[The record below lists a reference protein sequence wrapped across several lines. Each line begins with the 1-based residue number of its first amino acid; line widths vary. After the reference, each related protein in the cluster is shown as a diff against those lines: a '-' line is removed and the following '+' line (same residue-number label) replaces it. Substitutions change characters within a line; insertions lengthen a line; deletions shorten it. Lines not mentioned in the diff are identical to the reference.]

1 MKNLLVFAAVL
12 LTLEISSVASM
23 AQTSAQGDSHRFHTS
38 AAAKAGSEVS
48 KPASAATLSTF
59 EKLKMLVGDWEAR
72 DGTAYGGKPIRMSY
86 EVASGGTSVMETYYQ
101 VGSDT
106 TIDMVTLY
114 HLDGDTLMMTHFCV
128 VNNQVRLRADP
139 VSGDGKVVTFNYID
153 ATNLSASHKEV
164 MNKLELTFTDK
175 DHLTQAWTWRM
186 TNDQGKTRD
195 EKAVYNFVRRK

>member
-1 MKNLLVFAAVL
+1 MKNLLLFVGVL
-12 LTLEISSVASM
+12 LTLQISSVTSM
-23 AQTSAQGDSHRFHTS
+23 AQTSAQGDSHRFHSS
-38 AAAKAGSEVS
+38 AAAKAASEAG
-48 KPASAATLSTF
+48 KPSSATLSTF

-114 HLDGDTLMMTHFCV
+114 HLDGDALVMTHFCV
-128 VNNQVRLRADP
+128 VNNQVRLRAEP
-139 VSGDGKVVTFNYID
+139 VTGDGKVVTFNYVD
-153 ATNLSASHKEV
+153 ASNLSVSNKEV

-186 TNDQGKTRD
+186 TNDKGKTFD

>member
-1 MKNLLVFAAVL
+1 MKNLLLFVGVL
-12 LTLEISSVASM
+12 LTLGTSSVTSM

-38 AAAKAGSEVS
+38 AAAKAASEAS
-48 KPASAATLSTF
+48 KPSSATLSTF

-86 EVASGGTSVMETYYQ
+86 KVASGGTSVMETYYQ

-106 TIDMVTLY
+106 DIDMVTVY
-114 HLDGDTLMMTHFCV
+114 HLDGDALMMTHFCV
-128 VNNQVRLRADP
+128 VNNQVRLRAEP
-139 VSGDGKVVTFNYID
+139 ITGDGKVVSFNFID
-153 ATNLSASHKEV
+153 ASNLSVSNKEV
-164 MNKLELTFTDK
+164 MNKLEITFTDK

-186 TNDQGKTRD
+186 TNDKGKTFD